1 MATKMKNYLDVE
13 HYLNIYKLRLKMS
26 EDGTT
31 NPSDEIKE
39 LTRTIVDKLSKLP
52 LHEEITLDDNKMK
65 DVRGN
70 IIVEFPK

>member
-1 MATKMKNYLDVE
+1 MESYLDVE
-13 HYLNIYKLRLKMS
+13 HYLNIYKLRLRMA

-39 LTRTIVDKLSKLP
+39 LMRTIVDKLSKLP
-52 LHEEITLDDNKMK
+52 LDEKITLDDHKMK

-70 IIVEFPK
+70 VIVEFPK